1 MQKRQRNVTKKARCT
16 CKVVVLLIKPI
27 VILTFSLPSCRWIL
41 NFLMK
46 TRLSE
51 LQAEEDEYQSITM
64 TVFPRLDF
72 SGTFAFACN
81 ELRQSIFDL
90 ES

>member
-1 MQKRQRNVTKKARCT
+1 
-16 CKVVVLLIKPI
+16 
-27 VILTFSLPSCRWIL
+27 
-41 NFLMK
+41 MK

-51 LQAEEDEYQSITM
+51 LQAEEDEYQPITM
-64 TVFPRLDF
+64 LVFPRFDF

>member
-1 MQKRQRNVTKKARCT
+1 
-16 CKVVVLLIKPI
+16 
-27 VILTFSLPSCRWIL
+27 
-41 NFLMK
+41 MK

-64 TVFPRLDF
+64 TVFPRLDW
-72 SGTFAFACN
+72 SGTFAYACN
-81 ELRQSIFDL
+81 ELRQSTFDL